1 MSLPAYFTPESVAA
15 SNAAFNAVN
24 PVGGLN
30 LPGYT
35 GTSSGSYGTDYL
47 GQAANMASRLQNLG
61 VNTAQTSGGGF
72 SDFLGDIFGGV
83 QQIGSAI
90 SPAMPAIAG
99 SLLTKEAYDRLSNV
113 GNTAYQRSMD
123 LAERGQQES
132 QFRPFTVTTPT
143 GSSFTARMGGQPQPP
158 MLTGGPVAP
167 PAGIMPPMNI
177 PVTNG
182 WDHNRRMQEEI
193 RRLNP
198 GLFGQPVTDEPT
210 AVPRFDTELNR
221 MPGTVADG
229 DGAFGSGQG
238 RERTGFTEAG
248 LRALEMAEEMRRLN
262 PDRPPPPRMVPQ
274 PMPIAPQPMPQPVT
288 GGPVAPPAEMP
299 RFAGGPDSQ
308 PAADAMARQYQQPM
322 SQPQEGLEIG
332 MSLSPEEQS
341 MYEGLFGGAGRFFGQ
356 AQQPTA
362 GREQEIFN
370 RMRAAQMPEE
380 QRQRLALEE
389 RLASQGRLGTSSAA
403 YGGATPEMLAMAT
416 AQEEGRNRAMLG
428 AMQQAQAEQMQQ
440 ASLGQQ
446 FLGSSYLPQQ
456 QLLAALQPGLT
467 QQQMAQQAQQFGT
480 GLFGETAL
488 SGIEAQLLAEQARAN
503 LLGGVG
509 SNILAGMFTPQTNR
523 VTGVST
529 PAAGLGDLG
538 GLFGGVGKGLGEI
551 GRAIGI
557 IK

>member
-1 MSLPAYFTPESVAA
+1 
-15 SNAAFNAVN
+15 
-24 PVGGLN
+24 
-30 LPGYT
+30 
-35 GTSSGSYGTDYL
+35 
-47 GQAANMASRLQNLG
+47 
-61 VNTAQTSGGGF
+61 
-72 SDFLGDIFGGV
+72 
-83 QQIGSAI
+83 
-90 SPAMPAIAG
+90 MPAIAG

-113 GNTAYQRSMD
+113 GDTAYQRSMD

-143 GSSFTARMGGQPQPP
+143 GSAFTARMGGQPQPP
-158 MLTGGPVAP
+158 MMTGGPVAP
-167 PAGIMPPMNI
+167 PPGIMPIAPPSMVLPGQGTRGRPGITPNPLAPPMMTGG
-177 PVTNG
+177 PVS
-182 WDHNRRMQEEI
+182 
-193 RRLNP
+193 P
-198 GLFGQPVTDEPT
+198 GFTPVLRP
-210 AVPRFDTELNR
+210 
-221 MPGTVADG
+221 MPGTFQPGTVMDAG
-229 DGAFGSGQG
+229 GAFGSGQG
-238 RERTGFTEAG
+238 RQQPT
-248 LRALEMAEEMRRLN
+248 
-262 PDRPPPPRMVPQ
+262 PQ
-274 PMPIAPQPMPQPVT
+274 PQ
-288 GGPVAPPAEMP
+288 G
-299 RFAGGPDSQ
+299 
-308 PAADAMARQYQQPM
+308 
-322 SQPQEGLEIG
+322 GLEIG

-341 MYEGLFGGAGRFFGQ
+341 MYEGLFGGAGQFFGQ

-389 RLASQGRLGTSSAA
+389 RLAAQGRLGTSSAA

-509 SNILAGMFTPQTNR
+509 SNILAGMFTPQVNQRTGD
-523 VTGVST
+523 VTSPG
-529 PAAGLGDLG
+529 GFGDLG
-538 GLFGGVGKGLGEI
+538 GLFGGIGEGLGSI

-557 IK
+557 ID

>member
-1 MSLPAYFTPESVAA
+1 MSLPENFTPEGIAA
-15 SNAAFNAVN
+15 ANAVFNAVN

-30 LPGYT
+30 FPGYT
-35 GTSSGSYGTDYL
+35 GQSSGSYGTDYL
-47 GQAANMASRLQNLG
+47 GEAATMASRLQNLG

-177 PVTNG
+177 PVTSGNEF
-182 WDHNRRMQEEI
+182 NRRMEEEV

-198 GLFGQPVTDEPT
+198 GLFGQPVTAEPT
-210 AVPRFDTELNR
+210 AGPRFDTVLNR
-221 MPGTVADG
+221 MPGTVMDAG
-229 DGAFGSGQG
+229 GAFGSGQG
-238 RERTGFTEAG
+238 R
-248 LRALEMAEEMRRLN
+248 
-262 PDRPPPPRMVPQ
+262 PPVM
-274 PMPIAPQPMPQPVT
+274 PVT
-288 GGPVAPPAEMP
+288 GGPVQLPPQFTPVLNQVPMTGTVMDGGGAFGRGQGRPAEMP

-523 VTGVST
+523 VTGVTT

-538 GLFGGVGKGLGEI
+538 GLFGGIGKGLGSI

-557 IK
+557 ID

>member
-1 MSLPAYFTPESVAA
+1 MSLPVNYTPEGIAA
-15 SNAAFNAVN
+15 ARNAQQQVDNQMN
-24 PVGGLN
+24 MMMKNLN

-35 GTSSGSYGTDYL
+35 GQSGGSYGTDYL
-47 GQAANMASRLQNLG
+47 GQAANMASSLQNLG
-61 VNTAQTSGGGF
+61 VNTGQTSGGGF
-72 SDFLGDIFGGV
+72 GDVLSNIFGGV

-113 GNTAYQRSMD
+113 GDTAYQRSMD

-143 GSSFTARMGGQPQPP
+143 GSAFTARMGGQPQPP
-158 MLTGGPVAP
+158 MMTGGPVP
-167 PAGIMPPMNI
+167 PPPMMTGG
-177 PVTNG
+177 PVS
-182 WDHNRRMQEEI
+182 
-193 RRLNP
+193 P
-198 GLFGQPVTDEPT
+198 GFTPVL
-210 AVPRFDTELNR
+210 RQ
-221 MPGTVADG
+221 MPGTFQPGTVMDG
-229 DGAFGSGQG
+229 DGVFGSGQG
-238 RERTGFTEAG
+238 RPAG
-248 LRALEMAEEMRRLN
+248 
-262 PDRPPPPRMVPQ
+262 
-274 PMPIAPQPMPQPVT
+274 
-288 GGPVAPPAEMP
+288 MP
-299 RFAGGPDSQ
+299 RFAGSPDSQ
-308 PAADAMARQYQQPM
+308 PAADAMARQYQQPTP
-322 SQPQEGLEIG
+322 QPQGGLEIG

-341 MYEGLFGGAGRFFGQ
+341 MYEGLFGGAGQFFGQ

-389 RLASQGRLGTSSAA
+389 RLAAQGRLGTSSAA

-440 ASLGQQ
+440 AALGQQ

-529 PAAGLGDLG
+529 PAAGIGDLG
-538 GLFGGVGKGLGEI
+538 GLFGGIGEGLGSI

-557 IK
+557 ID

>member
-1 MSLPAYFTPESVAA
+1 MIMNIPGYTGTSGGLS
-15 SNAAFNAVN
+15 S
-24 PVGGLN
+24 GGLN

-35 GTSSGSYGTDYL
+35 GQSGGL
-47 GQAANMASRLQNLG
+47 
-61 VNTAQTSGGGF
+61 SGGGLNIPTMGNANISPQLAAANPTGGF
-72 SDFLGDIFGGV
+72 QQFLTGAGNVLGDIFGGV

-113 GNTAYQRSMD
+113 GDTAYQRSMD

-143 GSSFTARMGGQPQPP
+143 GSAFTARMGGQPQPP
-158 MLTGGPVAP
+158 MMTGGPVP
-167 PAGIMPPMNI
+167 PPPGIMPIAPPSMVLPGQGTRGRPGITPSPLAPPMMTGG
-177 PVTNG
+177 PVS
-182 WDHNRRMQEEI
+182 
-193 RRLNP
+193 P
-198 GLFGQPVTDEPT
+198 GFTPVLRP
-210 AVPRFDTELNR
+210 
-221 MPGTVADG
+221 MPGTFQPGTVMDAG
-229 DGAFGSGQG
+229 GAFGSGQG
-238 RERTGFTEAG
+238 RQQPTPQPERLSTGT
-248 LRALEMAEEMRRLN
+248 MSDEEFQNLN
-262 PDRPPPPRMVPQ
+262 PEDQEMFRKALSMIQQ
-274 PMPIAPQPMPQPVT
+274 PNISNDSGYGMPQPT
-288 GGPVAPPAEMP
+288 P
-299 RFAGGPDSQ
+299 
-308 PAADAMARQYQQPM
+308 
-322 SQPQEGLEIG
+322 QPQGGLEIG

-341 MYEGLFGGAGRFFGQ
+341 MYEGLFGGAGQFFGQ

-389 RLASQGRLGTSSAA
+389 RLAAQGRLGTSSAA

-529 PAAGLGDLG
+529 PAAGIGDLG
-538 GLFGGVGKGLGEI
+538 GLFGGITGGLSDI

-557 IK
+557 ID

>member
-1 MSLPAYFTPESVAA
+1 MIINPNSLNLPGYTGQGGLGS
-15 SNAAFNAVN
+15 
-24 PVGGLN
+24 GLN

-35 GTSSGSYGTDYL
+35 GQGGGL
-47 GQAANMASRLQNLG
+47 
-61 VNTAQTSGGGF
+61 SGGGLNIPTMGNANISPQLAAANPTGF
-72 SDFLGDIFGGV
+72 QQFLTGAGNVLDDIFGGV

-113 GNTAYQRSMD
+113 GDTAYQRSMD

-143 GSSFTARMGGQPQPP
+143 GSAFTARMGGQPQPP
-158 MLTGGPVAP
+158 MMTGGPVAP
-167 PAGIMPPMNI
+167 PPGITPNPLAPPMMTGG
-177 PVTNG
+177 PVS
-182 WDHNRRMQEEI
+182 
-193 RRLNP
+193 P
-198 GLFGQPVTDEPT
+198 GFTPVLRP
-210 AVPRFDTELNR
+210 
-221 MPGTVADG
+221 MPNTFQTGTVMDAG
-229 DGAFGSGQG
+229 GAFGSGQG
-238 RERTGFTEAG
+238 RPAG
-248 LRALEMAEEMRRLN
+248 
-262 PDRPPPPRMVPQ
+262 
-274 PMPIAPQPMPQPVT
+274 
-288 GGPVAPPAEMP
+288 MP
-299 RFAGGPDSQ
+299 RFAGSPDSQ
-308 PAADAMARQYQQPM
+308 PAADAMARQYQQPAP
-322 SQPQEGLEIG
+322 QPQGGLEIG

-341 MYEGLFGGAGRFFGQ
+341 MYEGLFGGAGQFFGQ

-389 RLASQGRLGTSSAA
+389 RLAAQGRLGTSSAA

-529 PAAGLGDLG
+529 PAAGIGDLG
-538 GLFGGVGKGLGEI
+538 GLFGGIGEGLGSI

-557 IK
+557 ID

>member
-1 MSLPAYFTPESVAA
+1 MIM
-15 SNAAFNAVN
+15 N
-24 PVGGLN
+24 PNSLN

-35 GTSSGSYGTDYL
+35 GQSSGSYGTDYL

-72 SDFLGDIFGGV
+72 GGFLGDIFGGV

-113 GNTAYQRSMD
+113 GDTAYQRSMD

-167 PAGIMPPMNI
+167 PAG
-177 PVTNG
+177 VY
-182 WDHNRRMQEEI
+182 
-193 RRLNP
+193 
-198 GLFGQPVTDEPT
+198 
-210 AVPRFDTELNR
+210 
-221 MPGTVADG
+221 
-229 DGAFGSGQG
+229 
-238 RERTGFTEAG
+238 
-248 LRALEMAEEMRRLN
+248 
-262 PDRPPPPRMVPQ
+262 
-274 PMPIAPQPMPQPVT
+274 PIQPVT
-288 GGPVAPPAEMP
+288 GGPVAPPSQFTPVLRSMPGTVMDGGGAFGSGQGRPPVMPVTGGPVQLPPQFTPVLNQVPMTGTVMDGGGAFGRGQGRPAEMP

-509 SNILAGMFTPQTNR
+509 SNILAGMFTPQTNK

>member
-1 MSLPAYFTPESVAA
+1 MIMNIPGYTGTS
-15 SNAAFNAVN
+15 
-24 PVGGLN
+24 GGLSSGNLN

-47 GQAANMASRLQNLG
+47 GEAAKMASRLQNLG

-113 GNTAYQRSMD
+113 GDTAYQRSMD

-143 GSSFTARMGGQPQPP
+143 GSAFTARMGGQPQPP
-158 MLTGGPVAP
+158 MLTGRPVAP
-167 PAGIMPPMNI
+167 PWAIPQPQPQPQPINIRDFMPPNPMPPMMGTLGG
-177 PVTNG
+177 PVL
-182 WDHNRRMQEEI
+182 D
-193 RRLNP
+193 
-198 GLFGQPVTDEPT
+198 DEGNQTGNLGT
-210 AVPRFDTELNR
+210 AGPRFDTVLNR
-221 MPGTVADG
+221 MPGTVMDG
-229 DGAFGSGQG
+229 GGAFGSGQG
-238 RERTGFTEAG
+238 R
-248 LRALEMAEEMRRLN
+248 
-262 PDRPPPPRMVPQ
+262 PPVM
-274 PMPIAPQPMPQPVT
+274 PVT
-288 GGPVAPPAEMP
+288 GGPVQLPPQFTPVLNQVPMTGTVMDGGGAFGRGQGRPAEMP

>member
-1 MSLPAYFTPESVAA
+1 MSLPANFTPEGIAA
-15 SNAAFNAVN
+15 ARNAQQQVDNQIN
-24 PVGGLN
+24 MMMKNLN

-35 GTSSGSYGTDYL
+35 GQSGGSYGTDYL
-47 GQAANMASRLQNLG
+47 GQAANTASSLQNLG
-61 VNTAQTSGGGF
+61 VNTGQTSGGGF
-72 SDFLGDIFGGV
+72 GQFLTGAGNVLGDIFGGV

-113 GNTAYQRSMD
+113 GDTAYQRSMD

-132 QFRPFTVTTPT
+132 QFKPFTVTTPT
-143 GSSFTARMGGQPQPP
+143 GSAFTARMGGQPQPP
-158 MLTGGPVAP
+158 MMTGGPVAP
-167 PAGIMPPMNI
+167 PPGI
-177 PVTNG
+177 
-182 WDHNRRMQEEI
+182 
-193 RRLNP
+193 
-198 GLFGQPVTDEPT
+198 
-210 AVPRFDTELNR
+210 
-221 MPGTVADG
+221 
-229 DGAFGSGQG
+229 
-238 RERTGFTEAG
+238 
-248 LRALEMAEEMRRLN
+248 
-262 PDRPPPPRMVPQ
+262 
-274 PMPIAPQPMPQPVT
+274 MPIAPPSMVLPGQGTRGRPGITPNPLAPPMMTGGPVPPPSGLMPFPMTRPITYGNETTDRMKRENPPQLIQPVT
-288 GGPVAPPAEMP
+288 GGPVSPGFTPVLRPMLGTSQPGIVMDADVTFGSGQGRPAGMP
-299 RFAGGPDSQ
+299 RFAGSPDSQ
-308 PAADAMARQYQQPM
+308 PAADAMARQYQQPAP
-322 SQPQEGLEIG
+322 QPQGGLEIG

-341 MYEGLFGGAGRFFGQ
+341 MYEGLFGGAGQFFGQ

-389 RLASQGRLGTSSAA
+389 RLAAQGRLGTSSAA

-509 SNILAGMFTPQTNR
+509 SNILAGMFTPQVNQRTGD
-523 VTGVST
+523 VTSPG
-529 PAAGLGDLG
+529 GFGDLG
-538 GLFGGVGKGLGEI
+538 GLFGGIGEGLGSI

-557 IK
+557 ID

>member
-1 MSLPAYFTPESVAA
+1 MSLPVNFTPEGIAA
-15 SNAAFNAVN
+15 ANAAFNAVN

-30 LPGYT
+30 LAGYT
-35 GTSSGSYGTDYL
+35 GQSSGSYGTDYL
-47 GQAANMASRLQNLG
+47 GEAANMASRLQNLG

-72 SDFLGDIFGGV
+72 GDVLSNIFGGV
-83 QQIGSAI
+83 QQIGSAV
-90 SPAMPAIAG
+90 SPAIPAIAG

-113 GNTAYQRSMD
+113 GDTAYQRSMD

-143 GSSFTARMGGQPQPP
+143 GSAFTARMGGQPQPP
-158 MLTGGPVAP
+158 MMTGGPVAP
-167 PAGIMPPMNI
+167 PPGIITPPQIRGGRDYMPP
-177 PVTNG
+177 
-182 WDHNRRMQEEI
+182 
-193 RRLNP
+193 NP
-198 GLFGQPVTDEPT
+198 ML
-210 AVPRFDTELNR
+210 
-221 MPGTVADG
+221 
-229 DGAFGSGQG
+229 
-238 RERTGFTEAG
+238 
-248 LRALEMAEEMRRLN
+248 
-262 PDRPPPPRMVPQ
+262 
-274 PMPIAPQPMPQPVT
+274 QPVT
-288 GGPVAPPAEMP
+288 GGPVAPPFTPGLRSEVMP
-299 RFAGGPDSQ
+299 GTVMDGGGAFGSGQ
-308 PAADAMARQYQQPM
+308 GRQQPM

-389 RLASQGRLGTSSAA
+389 RLAAQGRLGTSSAA
-403 YGGATPEMLAMAT
+403 FGGATPEMLAMAT

-529 PAAGLGDLG
+529 PAAGIGDLG
-538 GLFGGVGKGLGEI
+538 GLFGGVSEGLGTIIRGI
-551 GRAIGI
+551 GGI
-557 IK
+557 FD

>member
-1 MSLPAYFTPESVAA
+1 MSLPENFTPEGIAA
-15 SNAAFNAVN
+15 ANAVFNAVN

-30 LPGYT
+30 FPGYT
-35 GTSSGSYGTDYL
+35 GQSSGSYGTDYL
-47 GQAANMASRLQNLG
+47 GEAANMASSLQNLG

-177 PVTNG
+177 PVTSGNEF
-182 WDHNRRMQEEI
+182 NRRMEEEV

-198 GLFGQPVTDEPT
+198 GLFGQPVTAEPT
-210 AVPRFDTELNR
+210 AGPRFDTVLNR
-221 MPGTVADG
+221 MPGTVMDAG
-229 DGAFGSGQG
+229 GAFGSGQG
-238 RERTGFTEAG
+238 R
-248 LRALEMAEEMRRLN
+248 
-262 PDRPPPPRMVPQ
+262 PPVM
-274 PMPIAPQPMPQPVT
+274 PVT
-288 GGPVAPPAEMP
+288 GGPVQLPPQFTPVLNQVPMTGTVMDGGGAFGRGQGRPAEMP

-509 SNILAGMFTPQTNR
+509 SNILAGMFTPQTNK

-538 GLFGGVGKGLGEI
+538 GLFGGIGKGLGSI

-557 IK
+557 ID